1 MVNKGIFFLTRKKVY
16 FRNGVSKLN
25 NSQNL
30 FCLGRGEEKMTAK
43 IIKGNEIAQQIR
55 EELKQETAQLK
66 EKYNVVPGL
75 VTILVG
81 ENPASMSYVT
91 AKQKTSKE
99 LGFYSIQDN
108 QPESITEEQLLR
120 LIDKYNKNPKIHGIL
135 VQLPLPKHINEPKV
149 LYAIDPKKDVDG
161 FHPVNVGKLMIG
173 EADYLPCTPAGIQ
186 QLLIRSGVKTDG
198 AEVVVVG
205 RSNIVGKP
213 IANILLQKQKGA
225 NATVT
230 ICHTG
235 TRDMAFHTKRA
246 DILIVAAGKPKAIT
260 ANIVKEGAVV
270 IDVGVNRIGMTPEGK
285 AKVCGD
291 VDFEAVKEKASA
303 ITPVP
308 GGVGPMTI
316 TMLMVNTVKAAK
328 LAAGIQ

>member
-1 MVNKGIFFLTRKKVY
+1 MA
-16 FRNGVSKLN
+16 
-25 NSQNL
+25 
-30 FCLGRGEEKMTAK
+30 AK
-43 IIKGNEIAQQIR
+43 IISGTDVAKEIR
-55 EELKQETAQLK
+55 EELKKDVATLK
-66 EKYNVVPGL
+66 ENTGVVPGL

-81 ENPASMSYVT
+81 ENPASISYVT
-91 AKQKTSKE
+91 AKQKTSKD
-99 LGFYSIQDN
+99 LGFFSIQDN
-108 QPESITEEQLLR
+108 QPQDISEDQLLS
-120 LIDKYNKNPKIHGIL
+120 LIDKYNRDPKIHGIL
-135 VQLPLPKHINEPKV
+135 VQLPLPKHIDENKV

-186 QLLIRSGVKTDG
+186 QLLIRSGVETKG

-230 ICHTG
+230 ICHTA
-235 TRDMAFHTKRA
+235 TQDTAFHTKRA
-246 DILIVAAGKPKAIT
+246 DILIVAAGKAKAIT
-260 ANIVKEGAVV
+260 ADMVKEGAVV
-270 IDVGVNRIGMTPEGK
+270 IDVGVNRIGMSESGK
-285 AKVCGD
+285 ALLCGD
-291 VDFEAVKEKASA
+291 VDFEGVKEKASM

-316 TMLMVNTVKAAK
+316 TMLMMNTVKAAK
-328 LAAGIQ
+328 IAAGLK

>member
-1 MVNKGIFFLTRKKVY
+1 
-16 FRNGVSKLN
+16 
-25 NSQNL
+25 
-30 FCLGRGEEKMTAK
+30 MTAK
-43 IIKGNEIAQQIR
+43 LINGNEIAQQIR
-55 EELKQETAQLK
+55 EELKQEVAQLK
-66 EKYNVVPGL
+66 EKHNVVPGL

-81 ENPASMSYVT
+81 ENPASVSYVT

-108 QPESITEEQLLR
+108 QPATLTEEELLK
-120 LIDKYNKNPKIHGIL
+120 LIDKYNKDPKIHGIL
-135 VQLPLPKHINEPKV
+135 VQLPLPKHIKETKI

-186 QLLIRSGVKTDG
+186 QLLIRTGAKIEG

-235 TRDMAFHTKRA
+235 TKDMAFHTKRA
-246 DILIVAAGKPKAIT
+246 DILIVAAGKPKAVT
-260 ANIVKEGAVV
+260 ADMVKEGAVV

-285 AKVCGD
+285 AKLCGD
-291 VDFEAVKEKASA
+291 VDFDAVKEKVSA

-316 TMLMVNTVKAAK
+316 TMLMMNTVKAAK
-328 LAAGIQ
+328 VAAGIKS

>member
-1 MVNKGIFFLTRKKVY
+1 
-16 FRNGVSKLN
+16 
-25 NSQNL
+25 
-30 FCLGRGEEKMTAK
+30 MTAQL
-43 IIKGNEIAQQIR
+43 ISGIEIARQIR
-55 EELKQETAQLK
+55 EELKEETARLK
-66 EKYNVVPGL
+66 ERGVAPGL

-81 ENPASMSYVT
+81 QNPASMSYVT
-91 AKQKTSKE
+91 AKQKASKE
-99 LGFYSIQDN
+99 LGFHSIQEN
-108 QPESITEEQLLR
+108 QPETITEDELLA
-120 LIDKYNKNPKIHGIL
+120 LIERYNRDSKIHGIL
-135 VQLPLPKHINEPKV
+135 VQLPLPKHINETKV

-161 FHPVNVGKLMIG
+161 FHPVNVGKMMIG

-213 IANILLQKQKGA
+213 ITNILLQKQKGA

-235 TRDMAFHTKRA
+235 TRDIAFHTRRA

-260 ANIVKEGAVV
+260 ADMVKAGAVV
-270 IDVGVNRIGMTPEGK
+270 IDVGVNRIGMTADGK
-285 AKVCGD
+285 AKLCGD
-291 VDFEAVKEKASA
+291 VDFDAVKEKASL

-316 TMLMVNTVKAAK
+316 TMLMLNTVKAAK
-328 LAAGIQ
+328 LAAGVE